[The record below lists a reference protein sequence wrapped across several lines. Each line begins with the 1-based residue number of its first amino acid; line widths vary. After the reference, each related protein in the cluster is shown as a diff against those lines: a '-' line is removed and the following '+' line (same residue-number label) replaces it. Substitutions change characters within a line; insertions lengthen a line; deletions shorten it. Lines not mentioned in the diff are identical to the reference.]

1 MLAMHRLLLVATLPA
16 LAIALTG
23 AGPLVDAAGGG
34 SRLVIMGNSQARQ
47 CSEHAFLVA
56 DGKMSPSTAVATC
69 TEALTVEQLSPADV
83 AATYNN
89 RGVVRLGMLD
99 EAPYAIDDFNAALKA
114 DPEMAESYVN
124 RGAYLLRE
132 QRYGDA
138 LAELNRGI
146 ELGPTQP
153 WRAYYNRAV
162 AREHLN
168 DVRGAYEDY
177 NKAIELKPDW
187 EAPKQ
192 ELARFQVRTVARP

>member
-1 MLAMHRLLLVATLPA
+1 MHRFLHAAALPF
-16 LAIALTG
+16 LAFGLCG
-23 AGPLVDAAGGG
+23 AGPLVESGS
-34 SRLVIMGNSQARQ
+34 SRLVIVGNSQARQ

-56 DGKMSPSTAVATC
+56 DGKMSPATAVATC
-69 TEALTVEQLSPADV
+69 TDALAVEQLSPADM

-99 EAPYAIDDFNAALKA
+99 EAPFAIEDFNAAIGV

-132 QRYGDA
+132 QRYADA
-138 LAELNRGI
+138 LPELNRGI

-162 AREHLN
+162 AREQLN

-177 NKAIELKPDW
+177 TKAAELKPDW
-187 EAPKQ
+187 EPPKQ
-192 ELARFQVRTVARP
+192 ELARFQVRPAAARP